1 MSTEPA
7 NPLEVR
13 MARLEG
19 SYEQINLRLSSL
31 EAQTAEIRGDLR
43 GLRADIDTKFN
54 TLDQKIDAKFDKL
67 DRKIDARF
75 NLIALLGGLL
85 VVLQVLGAVGV
96 I

>member
-1 MSTEPA
+1 MSAEPA
-7 NPLEVR
+7 NPLEVQ

-31 EAQTAEIRGDLR
+31 EGQTAEIRSDIR
-43 GLRADIDTKFN
+43 GLRAD
-54 TLDQKIDAKFDKL
+54 IDAKFDKL